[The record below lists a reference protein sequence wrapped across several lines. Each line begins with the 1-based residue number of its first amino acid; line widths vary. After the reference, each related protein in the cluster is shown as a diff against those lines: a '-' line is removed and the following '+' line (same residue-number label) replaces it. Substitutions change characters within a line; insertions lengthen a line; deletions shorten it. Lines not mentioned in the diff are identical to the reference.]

1 MRWRWRRSG
10 GEGWGA
16 KVVRQPLGRTSSDWL
31 GGRRSFFG
39 NLQMVRHRGRAG
51 SDECITVRG
60 CLRVLHR
67 LRDAVDDVR
76 DTEAAA
82 NALDALD
89 GLLPKVTLQDA
100 GDEID
105 HHDVVLVA
113 EDACQLREYL
123 HGLRVD
129 DQLGHLGNRRALRL
143 HALSELSGEAKN
155 GVIPDVVGDLF
166 VTFSL
171 VPNVDETV
179 VHTHLEFCR
188 CLVAATLVL
197 VELFQ
202 TLQG

>member
-1 MRWRWRRSG
+1 
-10 GEGWGA
+10 
-16 KVVRQPLGRTSSDWL
+16 
-31 GGRRSFFG
+31 
-39 NLQMVRHRGRAG
+39 MVRHGGRAG
-51 SDECITVRG
+51 SDVRITVRG

-76 DTEAAA
+76 NTKAAA
-82 NALDALD
+82 DALDALD
-89 GLLPKVTLQDA
+89 GLLSKVTLQDA

-129 DQLGHLGNRRALRL
+129 NELGHLGNRRALRL
-143 HALSELSGEAKN
+143 HALSELSGEAKD
-155 GVIPDVVGDLF
+155 GMIPDVVGDLLVSF
-166 VTFSL
+166 PL
-171 VPNVDETV
+171 VPDVDETV